1 MEIRIKERNKRNS
14 LVYDVQVKR
23 FLRWKTM
30 ETTPFLDKALEIFE
44 NLKKMDKANHSNPK
58 VSYLGWMVRNQYTSG
73 ISNYLDIYAEYP
85 NYQRG
90 DAKYGMDGDVVWRGT
105 KICELRT
112 TNNLFGMLGLEP
124 EKVKI
129 TIEKIV

>member
-14 LVYDVQVKR
+14 LVYDVQVRR

-44 NLKKMDKANHSNPK
+44 NLKKMNEANNSNPK
-58 VSYLGWMVRNQYTSG
+58 ISYFGWMVRNQYTSG
-73 ISNYLDIYAEYP
+73 ISSFLDIYAEYP
-85 NYQRG
+85 SYERG
-90 DAKYGMDGDVVWRGT
+90 NAKYNMDGDIVWRGT

-112 TNNLFGMLGLEP
+112 RNNLFGMLGLEP

>member
-1 MEIRIKERNKRNS
+1 MKIRIKERNKRNS
-14 LVYDVQVKR
+14 LVYAVQVKR

-44 NLKKMDKANHSNPK
+44 NLKKMNEANNSNPK
-58 VSYLGWMVRNQYTSG
+58 VSYFGWMVRNQYTSG
-73 ISNYLDIYAEYP
+73 ISSFLDVYAGYP
-85 NYQRG
+85 SYQRG
-90 DAKYGMDGDVVWRGT
+90 SAKYGMDGDVIWSGT
-105 KICELRT
+105 EICRLYT
-112 TNNLFGMLGLEP
+112 SDKLFNMLGLEP

>member
-44 NLKKMDKANHSNPK
+44 NLKKMNDANNSNPK
-58 VSYLGWMVRNQYTSG
+58 VSYLGWMVRNQYTTG
-73 ISNYLDIYAEYP
+73 IAGILDIYAEYP
-85 NYQRG
+85 SYERG
-90 DAKYGMDGDVVWRGT
+90 NVKSGLDGDILWRGT

-112 TNNLFGMLGLEP
+112 RNNLFGMLGLEP

-129 TIEKIV
+129 TIEKIN